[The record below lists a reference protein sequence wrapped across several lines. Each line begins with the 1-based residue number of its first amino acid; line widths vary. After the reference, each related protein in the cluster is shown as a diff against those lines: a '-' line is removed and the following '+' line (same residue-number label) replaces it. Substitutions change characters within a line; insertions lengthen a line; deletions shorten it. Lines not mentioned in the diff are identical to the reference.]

1 MLDVDSDSEI
11 NALYRLVQIKGG
23 KRIEKFSTTDIK
35 EALAYHSEYT
45 KKYREGLLMEIVPE
59 KKIYNWKEKKVS
71 YSFE

>member
-1 MLDVDSDSEI
+1 MLDIDSNTEI

-23 KRIEKFSTTDIK
+23 KRINLFSTTDIN
-35 EALAYHSEYT
+35 EALNFH
-45 KKYREGLLMEIVPE
+45 KKYVAKYKEGLLMEIMPE

>member
-1 MLDVDSDSEI
+1 MLDLRTETQI
-11 NALYRLVQIKGG
+11 EALYRLVQIKGG
-23 KRIEKFSTTDIK
+23 KRIEKFSTTDIN